1 VTEAGDVTIVVTH
14 GHTKGHV
21 SVVLEEDGQS
31 VFFAGDTSYT
41 QALMLEGA
49 IDGVAPDQRAA
60 RETLE
65 RIREFTR
72 QRPVVYLPSHD
83 PDAGKRLDARQTVRG

>member
-1 VTEAGDVTIVVTH
+1 
-14 GHTKGHV
+14 
-21 SVVLEEDGQS
+21 
-31 VFFAGDTSYT
+31 VFFAGDTSCT

-49 IDGVAPDQRAA
+49 IDGVARDERAA
-60 RETLE
+60 RETLD

-83 PDAGKRLDARQTVRG
+83 PEAGMRLDARERVTV